1 MKEETE
7 NLKTYQFIEDFSL
20 FIKQCYCVIVWSVE
34 KNTESKNS
42 EVVRTKNGRIMLISN
57 CVAHDSTKSQ
67 NSKISKSFS
76 NSKKLVDY

>member
-1 MKEETE
+1 
-7 NLKTYQFIEDFSL
+7 
-20 FIKQCYCVIVWSVE
+20 
-34 KNTESKNS
+34 
-42 EVVRTKNGRIMLISN
+42 MLISN